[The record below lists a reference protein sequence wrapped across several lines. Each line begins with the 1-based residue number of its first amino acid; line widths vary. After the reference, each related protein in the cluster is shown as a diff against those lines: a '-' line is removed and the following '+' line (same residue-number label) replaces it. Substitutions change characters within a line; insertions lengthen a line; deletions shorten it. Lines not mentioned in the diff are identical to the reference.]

1 MSVTTSWPSLS
12 HPICWQYARA
22 LHVFI
27 MHRSSLHFGEHFKV
41 SSLIWNVCFDL
52 LDPLA
57 LNCFQL
63 AKCWWWTPNM
73 WCHRLIL
80 SVNGGSDRTVW
91 ARKMVWSFFA
101 WSVFLCGILVTS
113 RAGFKTSNYGVG
125 WRSSTWVRKPCTGFE
140 FFVKVTLPTF
150 VSCLSACLPV
160 CPTSFCMSVCM
171 NPKSSLAAS
180 FEMICFIL
188 ISRFGCCLFQ
198 MHVLVSETELIT
210 GWPCNVWANIIK
222 ITTCEL
228 TPVHFFP
235 VVAIKPFLARAM
247 TLTVSNSILT
257 TVSLDI

>member
-1 MSVTTSWPSLS
+1 MSVTTSWSSLS

-27 MHRSSLHFGEHFKV
+27 MHRSSLHFGEHFKIA
-41 SSLIWNVCFDL
+41 SLIWNVLFWSARPVSFEL
-52 LDPLA
+52 LS
-57 LNCFQL
+57 L

-73 WCHRLIL
+73 LCMS
-80 SVNGGSDRTVW
+80 SVNSKRKRSDRTVW
-91 ARKMVWSFFA
+91 ARKTVWSFFA

-113 RAGFKTSNYGVG
+113 RAGLNTSNYGVE
-125 WRSSTWVRKPCTGFE
+125 WRYSTWMRKPCTAFE
-140 FFVKVTLPTF
+140 ISVKVTLPTF
-150 VSCLSACLPV
+150 VSCLSVCLPV
-160 CPTSFCMSVCM
+160 CPTSFCMSVCL
-171 NPKSSLAAS
+171 S
-180 FEMICFIL
+180 EYEVI
-188 ISRFGCCLFQ
+188 FGCEFWNDLFNLNKSFWLLFQ

-210 GWPCNVWANIIK
+210 GCPCNVWANIIK

-235 VVAIKPFLARAM
+235 VVTVKPLLARAV